1 MPSIKKNFFYNGLL
15 TVANYLFPLITYP
28 YVSRVLGVSNIGICN
43 FVDSIVNYFI
53 LFSMMGVAIV
63 GVREIAAVR
72 EDREARN
79 RVFSDLIALN
89 CLTSGL
95 AAVALVAALFVVP
108 ALAEYRSLLWIG
120 VVKILANF
128 LCMDWLFQGMEE
140 FKYYCHKGVET
151 IVKRSYYLFPIF
163 PHGEKTYREI
173 DNRGSGNRIID
184 RGIDRVISFKKK
196 GDV

>member
-53 LFSMMGVAIV
+53 LFSMMGISIV

-79 RVFSDLIALN
+79 RVFSNLIALN
-89 CLTSGL
+89 GLTSG
-95 AAVALVAALFVVP
+95 
-108 ALAEYRSLLWIG
+108 
-120 VVKILANF
+120 
-128 LCMDWLFQGMEE
+128 WLPLRWPEPSF
-140 FKYYCHKGVET
+140 
-151 IVKRSYYLFPIF
+151 SFPPWRRTGAF
-163 PHGEKTYREI
+163 F
-173 DNRGSGNRIID
+173 GS
-184 RGIDRVISFKKK
+184 VS
-196 GDV
+196 

>member
-1 MPSIKKNFFYNGLL
+1 MPNIKKNFFYNGLL

-89 CLTSGL
+89 GLTSCL

-128 LCMDWLFQGMEE
+128 LCMD
-140 FKYYCHKGVET
+140 
-151 IVKRSYYLFPIF
+151 
-163 PHGEKTYREI
+163 
-173 DNRGSGNRIID
+173 
-184 RGIDRVISFKKK
+184 
-196 GDV
+196 